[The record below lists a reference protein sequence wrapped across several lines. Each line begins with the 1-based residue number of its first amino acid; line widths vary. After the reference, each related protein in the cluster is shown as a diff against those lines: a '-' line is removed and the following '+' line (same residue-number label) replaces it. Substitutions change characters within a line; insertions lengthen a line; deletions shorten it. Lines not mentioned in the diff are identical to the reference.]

1 MALQR
6 GSPID
11 ERLRGQ
17 DFHAHRRR
25 ARVRDVCSEVCVA
38 FLRPAR
44 RLVTQRR
51 PRHGTLAVVLSL
63 LAFVLVG
70 PALAAVNP
78 GGNNGTI
85 KIDGIPFDDH
95 PNNEPHPGCIFQV
108 DFYGFD
114 EGALYADVLFEAI
127 PPTGAG
133 EDLLTD
139 TVFIGEDDNSGGGS
153 ERGLDAS
160 QTYDLT
166 AALQGFTPHPKQGYH
181 VKLTIHADGS
191 QGADTKY
198 KVFWVG
204 PCDVGP
210 PPVIPETPLAIFLP
224 LIALATFAGAGF
236 LAWRRRETA
245 ATTNERE
252 AVD

>member
-1 MALQR
+1 M
-6 GSPID
+6 
-11 ERLRGQ
+11 
-17 DFHAHRRR
+17 
-25 ARVRDVCSEVCVA
+25 
-38 FLRPAR
+38 
-44 RLVTQRR
+44 VTQGRQ
-51 PRHGTLAVVLSL
+51 RHWTLAVVLSL

-78 GGNNGTI
+78 RGNNGTI

-114 EGALYADVLFEAI
+114 QGDLYANVLFEAI

-160 QTYDLT
+160 RTYDLT

-181 VKLTIHADGS
+181 VKVTIHADGS
-191 QGADTKY
+191 QGADTKH

-210 PPVIPETPLAIFLP
+210 PPVIPESPLGILLP
-224 LIALATFAGAGF
+224 LIALATIAGAGF

-245 ATTNERE
+245 ATTNGME

>member
-1 MALQR
+1 M
-6 GSPID
+6 
-11 ERLRGQ
+11 
-17 DFHAHRRR
+17 
-25 ARVRDVCSEVCVA
+25 
-38 FLRPAR
+38 
-44 RLVTQRR
+44 VTQAR
-51 PRHGTLAVVLSL
+51 PRHWILVLVVSL

-114 EGALYADVLFEAI
+114 QGDLYANVLFEAI
-127 PPTGAG
+127 PPTGSG

-160 QTYDLT
+160 RTYDLT
-166 AALQGFTPHPKQGYH
+166 AALQGLTPH
-181 VKLTIHADGS
+181 
-191 QGADTKY
+191 
-198 KVFWVG
+198 
-204 PCDVGP
+204 
-210 PPVIPETPLAIFLP
+210 
-224 LIALATFAGAGF
+224 
-236 LAWRRRETA
+236 
-245 ATTNERE
+245 
-252 AVD
+252 

>member
-1 MALQR
+1 M
-6 GSPID
+6 
-11 ERLRGQ
+11 
-17 DFHAHRRR
+17 
-25 ARVRDVCSEVCVA
+25 
-38 FLRPAR
+38 
-44 RLVTQRR
+44 VTQAR
-51 PRHGTLAVVLSL
+51 PRHWILVLVVSL

-114 EGALYADVLFEAI
+114 QGDLYANVLFEAI
-127 PPTGAG
+127 PPTGSG

-160 QTYDLT
+160 RTYDLT
-166 AALQGFTPHPKQGYH
+166 AALQGLTPHPRQGYH

-191 QGADTKY
+191 QGADTKH

-210 PPVIPETPLAIFLP
+210 PPVIPESPLGILLP
-224 LIALATFAGAGF
+224 LIALTTFAGAGF
-236 LAWRRRETA
+236 LAWHRRETA

>member
-1 MALQR
+1 MTH
-6 GSPID
+6 G
-11 ERLRGQ
+11 
-17 DFHAHRRR
+17 
-25 ARVRDVCSEVCVA
+25 
-38 FLRPAR
+38 
-44 RLVTQRR
+44 R
-51 PRHGTLAVVLSL
+51 PRHWTLAAVLSL

-78 GGNNGTI
+78 RGNNGTI

-114 EGALYADVLFEAI
+114 QGDLYANVLFEAI

-160 QTYDLT
+160 RTYDLT
-166 AALQGFTPHPKQGYH
+166 AALQSFTPHPKQGYH

-191 QGADTKY
+191 QGADTKH

-204 PCDVGP
+204 PCDFGP
-210 PPVIPETPLAIFLP
+210 PPVIPESPLGILLP
-224 LIALATFAGAGF
+224 LIALATFAGAGS

>member
-1 MALQR
+1 M
-6 GSPID
+6 
-11 ERLRGQ
+11 
-17 DFHAHRRR
+17 
-25 ARVRDVCSEVCVA
+25 
-38 FLRPAR
+38 
-44 RLVTQRR
+44 TQRR
-51 PRHGTLAVVLSL
+51 PRHWTLPVVLSL

-114 EGALYADVLFEAI
+114 QGDLYANVLFEAI

-160 QTYDLT
+160 STYDLT
-166 AALQGFTPHPKQGYH
+166 AALQGLTPHPQQGFH
-181 VKLTIHADGS
+181 VKLTIHAGGS
-191 QGADTKY
+191 QGADTKH

-210 PPVIPETPLAIFLP
+210 PPVIPESPLGILLP
-224 LIALATFAGAGF
+224 LTALATFAGAGF

-245 ATTNERE
+245 ATTNGRE

>member
-1 MALQR
+1 M
-6 GSPID
+6 
-11 ERLRGQ
+11 
-17 DFHAHRRR
+17 
-25 ARVRDVCSEVCVA
+25 
-38 FLRPAR
+38 
-44 RLVTQRR
+44 VTQGR
-51 PRHGTLAVVLSL
+51 PRHWTLAVVLSL

-114 EGALYADVLFEAI
+114 QGDLYANVLFEAI

-160 QTYDLT
+160 RTYDLT
-166 AALQGFTPHPKQGYH
+166 AALQGLTPHPQQGFH

-191 QGADTKY
+191 QGADTKH

-210 PPVIPETPLAIFLP
+210 PPVIPESPLGILLP
-224 LIALATFAGAGF
+224 LIALATFAEAGF